1 MANLQNNR
9 ISQTLDQATIDSVRA
24 SIEAIETALPF
35 LIGLTLTERSTLPK
49 ISQNN
54 KLFVADA
61 LQAAQDNNHLLP
73 AYIDVSE
80 MAKDFTL
87 YNQLD
92 EIHLRLEQVLEKISD
107 TRMLAGS
114 ESFTT
119 ALAFYRMVQ
128 FAAQSGLPGADT
140 LNDMLKVR
148 FAGQS
153 TGGSGTDTPTET
165 YTDTDTGDDTP

>member
-9 ISQTLDQATIDSVRA
+9 ISTELDQATIDSVRG

-35 LIGLTLTERSTLPK
+35 LLGLTIAERSTLPK
-49 ISQNN
+49 ISQSN

-61 LQAAQDNNHLLP
+61 LQAAQDNSHLLP

-80 MAKDFTL
+80 MAKDFNL

-92 EIHLRLEQVLEKISD
+92 ELMLRLSQLLEKMSD
-107 TRMLAGS
+107 TQMLAGS
-114 ESFTT
+114 ESYTT

-128 FAAQSGLPGADT
+128 FAAQAGLPGADT
-140 LNDMLKVR
+140 INDMLKVR
-148 FAGQS
+148 FEGQ
-153 TGGSGTDTPTET
+153 GNFNPPPD
-165 YTDTDTGDDTP
+165 DTGNGEEPPA